1 MNKNIKLSLKEEMEK
16 QALKIEK
23 EVMDSP
29 YVRDLEVT
37 DKMNSDLLQKIQNI
51 NKAPSSQPTKS

>member
-29 YVRDLEVT
+29 YVKDLEVT

-51 NKAPSSQPTKS
+51 NKAPLSQPTKS